1 MRGDKYGKIL
11 TKIPVSAIFHNI
23 MRHIRKMFYP
33 NFREHCMVYGVMLVS
48 MTTNMTAR
56 SQQKH
61 LLLCFAMKA

>member
-1 MRGDKYGKIL
+1 MQRFSPRFRSVQFFIIL
-11 TKIPVSAIFHNI
+11 CEIFGE
-23 MRHIRKMFYP
+23 MFYP

-61 LLLCFAMKA
+61 LLLRFAMKA